1 MLLLHH
7 FAAQFGHKEHSA
19 NVHRGAYALAER
31 ATEAQYAT
39 SRSLSRMR
47 LFFGSENSL
56 DILLNFRTC
65 PKWQIR
71 SNKFEIETEAF
82 EHARSSVAELIGAKS
97 PQEFLG
103 SLENFRKDANML
115 QNVIYIHLHIFH

>member
-1 MLLLHH
+1 MQLAQVCWEATNFQLIVKVVKIVNLSASQNSKLLLLHH

-47 LFFGSENSL
+47 LFFGSE
-56 DILLNFRTC
+56 
-65 PKWQIR
+65 
-71 SNKFEIETEAF
+71 
-82 EHARSSVAELIGAKS
+82 
-97 PQEFLG
+97 
-103 SLENFRKDANML
+103 
-115 QNVIYIHLHIFH
+115 